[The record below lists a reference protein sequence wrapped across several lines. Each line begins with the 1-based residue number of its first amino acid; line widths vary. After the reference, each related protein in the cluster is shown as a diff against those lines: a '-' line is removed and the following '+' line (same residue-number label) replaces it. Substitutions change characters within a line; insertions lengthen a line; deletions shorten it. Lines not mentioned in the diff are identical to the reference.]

1 MNFEQFAAK
10 VRKLVTDCN
19 IQDAQDKELI
29 IRNFIVTGANSQ
41 TAYRKCVE
49 AGPDATLQKVL
60 EIYRNEMAVLAHFQT
75 RHNSQ
80 SMVHQINAQYHPLGE
95 EERKM
100 STNYTTHR
108 REGTIKMPKL
118 QHQRKEAESALAEHV
133 IGVEIAIS

>member
-49 AGPDATLQKVL
+49 AGPDATLPKVL
-60 EIYRNEMAVLAHFQT
+60 EIYRNEVAVLAHFQT

-80 SMVHQINAQYHPLGE
+80 SMVHQINAQYPPLGE
-95 EERKM
+95 EEEEDV
-100 STNYTTHR
+100 H
-108 REGTIKMPKL
+108 KL
-118 QHQRKEAESALAEHV
+118 HNS
-133 IGVEIAIS
+133 